1 MRHLLLTGASGFV
14 GSAVL
19 AHVLDHT
26 TWRVT
31 CPVTYRHH
39 GDGARINAVLA
50 TRPEHRHRVA
60 VIAHDLAL
68 PITPLLADRIG
79 AVDYIWNIASESHVD
94 RSLTEPVPFVRNN
107 VELILNMLEYARA
120 ARPRLFLQ
128 MSTDEVFGPAGDG
141 YRHHEWDSI
150 RPSNP
155 YSASKACQEAIAYAY
170 WRGLGVPLLLTNT
183 MNLLAPAPQA
193 AEKFIPK
200 VARAIFRGEKLTVH
214 ASPDGVSGSR
224 CWVDVRDF
232 AAAWLWLTQRFDG
245 DERATYYPTTP
256 DGPLRYNIVG
266 EEASN
271 LHVATRMAE
280 IAGRPLDYELVDYH
294 SQRPG
299 HDHRYALDGSKLAAL
314 GWPGPRPL
322 DETLTDIVA
331 WYTAN
336 PKWLDIDT
344 LRAATHVH

>member
-39 GDGARINAVLA
+39 GDGARINAVLD

-271 LHVATRMAE
+271 LDVALRMAE

-336 PKWLDIDT
+336 PKWIDIDT
-344 LRAATHVH
+344 LQAATHVH